1 VGPRKPVSLQGKG
14 LGVQPSTVPW
24 KSPISRGAAR
34 RHRQARFFEHRDHE
48 FCLHH
53 GRASRGGGAG
63 QRGPR
68 SPSWPPSWFPK
79 KPPVCREKSCRVRG
93 SVPFGGSNGLVCLF
107 FTRERRTAT
116 TGAWPSTTAAATDRH
131 HGERHWAGNADAF
144 LLRTTLLN
152 ITTPRRGTIRD
163 RNQPRMALSTVTTFA
178 YSRGTGVRRRCA
190 AWLEQDLERE
200 LRRAAATQH
209 VASLLEIG
217 VGGGELCR
225 FGLVEA

>member
-1 VGPRKPVSLQGKG
+1 VVPQEAASLQGKKLQG
-14 LGVQPSTVPW
+14 PGVRALWGQQWTRLPFFHTR
-24 KSPISRGAAR
+24 KKDCHNGGMAFD
-34 RHRQARFFEHRDHE
+34 HR
-48 FCLHH
+48 
-53 GRASRGGGAG
+53 S
-63 QRGPR
+63 
-68 SPSWPPSWFPK
+68 
-79 KPPVCREKSCRVRG
+79 
-93 SVPFGGSNGLVCLF
+93 
-107 FTRERRTAT
+107 
-116 TGAWPSTTAAATDRH
+116 AAATDRH

>member
-1 VGPRKPVSLQGKG
+1 M
-14 LGVQPSTVPW
+14 
-24 KSPISRGAAR
+24 AFD
-34 RHRQARFFEHRDHE
+34 HR
-48 FCLHH
+48 
-53 GRASRGGGAG
+53 S
-63 QRGPR
+63 
-68 SPSWPPSWFPK
+68 
-79 KPPVCREKSCRVRG
+79 
-93 SVPFGGSNGLVCLF
+93 
-107 FTRERRTAT
+107 
-116 TGAWPSTTAAATDRH
+116 AAATDRH

-209 VASLLEIG
+209 VASLPEIG